1 MATWTL
7 NFQTAGIFDALRRRR
22 SARTACAKPMFAA
35 VSPAPARVTASREV
49 SQRRAEAMRGLFPKL
64 SSWMARHGHLSEMSE
79 VDRYLSQSTDIFDLE
94 RRIRDIERRGST
106 TRWFQ

>member
-7 NFQTAGIFDALRRRR
+7 NLQTAGIFDFLRR
-22 SARTACAKPMFAA
+22 SARTACTKPIFAVA
-35 VSPAPARVTASREV
+35 SEAPARATPSREV
-49 SQRRAEAMRGLFPKL
+49 SRRRAEAMRAFFPKL

-94 RRIRDIERRGST
+94 RRIREIERRGST
-106 TRWFQ
+106 TRWFH